1 MTTSG
6 YPARLRPGPE
16 GVGAPFLVP
25 PWGFGG
31 KRTGGL
37 EYESL
42 ANAADTLVLGE
53 VATR

>member
-1 MTTSG
+1 VILV
-6 YPARLRPGPE
+6 ARIFEPGDIT
-16 GVGAPFLVP
+16 VASSDHN
-25 PWGFGG
+25 GG